1 MSEARGGISSHVEP
15 VAAVVAAPEGRAR
28 TAVLVL
34 ALCCFFWGFS
44 FPVMPHC
51 IRSIER
57 HVLGAAA
64 EGIKDPGSQL
74 TIFARLGIEAAFL
87 GWRFGIA
94 SILYW
99 ILTRSRQKKFTAVD
113 IRGGLW
119 VGGLFTLG
127 MLAQI
132 EGLRYARPSVSGF
145 LTSLVVVYTPFGQAL
160 LFKRSVARNV
170 WLGVFVALIG
180 MGLLSIP
187 NPESLPKDI
196 PPAPIPFL
204 GEGLTM
210 LGALFFAGQMLAVD
224 HFAVQMDTTKMTF
237 LMFVTLGV
245 LSSVLGV
252 GLAGHELYRHEVVSA
267 LFGDWMLVGG
277 VIGLVIFSTI
287 VSLHLMNTFQPHISA
302 ATASVVYCLE
312 PVFATTFSVVLQ
324 QEVLT
329 PITLVGGAVI
339 LAAVL
344 IVARKT

>member
-1 MSEARGGISSHVEP
+1 MSEARGGLSSQVESE
-15 VAAVVAAPEGRAR
+15 ATVVASPDGRAR
-28 TAVLVL
+28 IAVLVL

-57 HVLGAAA
+57 HVLGAVV
-64 EGIKDPGSQL
+64 ESIKDPGSKL
-74 TIFARLGIEAAFL
+74 SIFTRLGIEAAFL
-87 GWRFGIA
+87 GWRFGVA
-94 SILYW
+94 AILYW
-99 ILTRSRQKKFTAVD
+99 FLTRSRQKNFTAVD
-113 IRGGLW
+113 LRGGLW
-119 VGGLFTLG
+119 VGVLFTLG

-180 MGLLSIP
+180 MVLLSIP

-224 HFAVQMDTTKMTF
+224 YFAVQMDTTKMTF
-237 LMFVTLGV
+237 LMFVTLATLCSVMGV
-245 LSSVLGV
+245 A
-252 GLAGHELYRHEVVSA
+252 LAGHELYRPEVVSA
-267 LFGDWMLVGG
+267 LLGDRLLVGG
-277 VIGLVIFSTI
+277 VVGLVIFSTI
-287 VSLHLMNTFQPHISA
+287 VSLHLMNTFQPYISA

-312 PVFATTFSVVLQ
+312 PVFATTFSVLLQ
-324 QEVLT
+324 QEVFT

-339 LAAVL
+339 MAAVL
-344 IVARKT
+344 IVARKI